1 MPAAERASPFYT
13 GTNEFFVYSVIA
25 VYKVREFPRCRLFD
39 ASQILFAV
47 GIFMMRPLMLYISL
61 LSLLLLGCSLSEN
74 RDESKVESLY
84 DARGEC
90 YRYEMCLYKDVK
102 YHCIMDTTVVE
113 EIIHFFEVALPNE
126 MTSYRI
132 SHIEGSFD
140 RKKYK
145 HPKLSCCYAKN
156 KLNGCDTLEVTTIDK
171 NEKFVPNGS
180 SYMITRDSSEW
191 KIIKMN
197 LWVH

>member
-1 MPAAERASPFYT
+1 
-13 GTNEFFVYSVIA
+13 
-25 VYKVREFPRCRLFD
+25 
-39 ASQILFAV
+39 
-47 GIFMMRPLMLYISL
+47 
-61 LSLLLLGCSLSEN
+61 
-74 RDESKVESLY
+74 
-84 DARGEC
+84 
-90 YRYEMCLYKDVK
+90 
-102 YHCIMDTTVVE
+102 
-113 EIIHFFEVALPNE
+113 

-145 HPKLSCCYAKN
+145 HPKLSGCYAKN

-180 SYMITRDSSEW
+180 SYMITSDSSEW

>member
-1 MPAAERASPFYT
+1 
-13 GTNEFFVYSVIA
+13 
-25 VYKVREFPRCRLFD
+25 
-39 ASQILFAV
+39 
-47 GIFMMRPLMLYISL
+47 
-61 LSLLLLGCSLSEN
+61 
-74 RDESKVESLY
+74 
-84 DARGEC
+84 
-90 YRYEMCLYKDVK
+90 MCLYKDVE
-102 YHCIMDTTVVE
+102 YHCIMDSSVVE

-180 SYMITRDSSEW
+180 SYMITRDSSGW